1 MIYEESHPP
10 TRYQLSF
17 QLHFNPPSPVLGR
30 RVRRFCK
37 RWRRRRRATSSAAW
51 RRSCEADGKGG
62 AETMGW
68 ETMWKTMG
76 KTQGKTHG
84 KNHENHGKNHGK
96 NHEHH
101 GIEVRFH
108 ERWNR
113 WDDSNGVLFKWDPF
127 RNFPRSN
134 RDPFRFRRA
143 RPGPNN
149 EVDRNGWVRSKPT
162 HRTFCWCFASF
173 IW

>member
-17 QLHFNPPSPVLGR
+17 QLHFNPPFPVLGR

-51 RRSCEADGKGG
+51 RRSCEV
-62 AETMGW
+62 GW
-68 ETMWKTMG
+68 KRWLNRWNFKWETMG
-76 KTQGKTHG
+76 KTIGKTIG
-84 KNHENHGKNHGK
+84 N
-96 NHEHH
+96 H
-101 GIEVRFH
+101 GIEVRCQPRK
-108 ERWNR
+108 RWKR
-113 WDDSNGVLFKWDPF
+113 WSDGRFLFRQGWDDSNEVLLKWDPF
-127 RNFPRSN
+127 PRIN
-134 RDPFRFRRA
+134 RDPFRFCRA
-143 RPGPNN
+143 KPGPNN

-162 HRTFCWCFASF
+162 TFCWCFASF

>member
-68 ETMWKTMG
+68 ETMGKTIGKTMG
-76 KTQGKTHG
+76 KPWKSWEKPWTSWDWSEIPWKMEKVRRLKWGFMKMGSFPTNQQGSFQVSPSKTRT
-84 KNHENHGKNHGK
+84 EQ
-96 NHEHH
+96 
-101 GIEVRFH
+101 RS
-108 ERWNR
+108 RQ
-113 WDDSNGVLFKWDPF
+113 KWMG
-127 RNFPRSN
+127 S
-134 RDPFRFRRA
+134 
-143 RPGPNN
+143 
-149 EVDRNGWVRSKPT
+149 
-162 HRTFCWCFASF
+162 
-173 IW
+173 